1 MQNTLNRRVSKYSN
15 DAVPLK
21 TNNSATNILN
31 KQVIENGSEHRV
43 SSSCPSNG
51 TSHDVLLHKAI

>member
-21 TNNSATNILN
+21 TNSATNILN

-43 SSSCPSNG
+43 SISCPSNG